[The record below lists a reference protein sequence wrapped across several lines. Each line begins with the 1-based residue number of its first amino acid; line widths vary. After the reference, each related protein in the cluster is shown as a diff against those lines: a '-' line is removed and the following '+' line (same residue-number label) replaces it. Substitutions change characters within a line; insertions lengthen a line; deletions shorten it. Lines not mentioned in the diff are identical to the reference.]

1 MAARLSGGLQLSFE
15 ELNLVLELLNFL
27 GVAFAHALLT
37 VFHLK
42 FLALLFI
49 VVDLFV
55 FLICFVLQFFDAD
68 CVSTLELVDL
78 SVFLLVPAEED
89 SLLLKLEFALILRLQ
104 QPEFVFLLAS
114 LGVGDVYL
122 LDELLS
128 LNLVKVYFVRI
139 LFQLFLEPGVGLG
152 GVESFTLGCLS
163 FHLDLLHLLLNFE
176 DVVAVLGM
184 LVFVL
189 LNCDFSILQVALQG
203 PGLGS
208 SSVLI
213 GC

>member
-89 SLLLKLEFALILRLQ
+89 SLLL
-104 QPEFVFLLAS
+104 
-114 LGVGDVYL
+114 
-122 LDELLS
+122 
-128 LNLVKVYFVRI
+128 
-139 LFQLFLEPGVGLG
+139 
-152 GVESFTLGCLS
+152 
-163 FHLDLLHLLLNFE
+163 
-176 DVVAVLGM
+176 
-184 LVFVL
+184 
-189 LNCDFSILQVALQG
+189 
-203 PGLGS
+203 
-208 SSVLI
+208 
-213 GC
+213 